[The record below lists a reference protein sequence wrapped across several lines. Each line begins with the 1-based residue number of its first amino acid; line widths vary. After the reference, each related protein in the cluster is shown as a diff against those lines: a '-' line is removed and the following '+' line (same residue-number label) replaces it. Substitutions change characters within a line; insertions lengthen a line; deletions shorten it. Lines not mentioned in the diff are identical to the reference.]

1 MGYINHFGW
10 PMPSDDSEESIFRPE
25 DGLNT
30 KPLDGTNKDQ
40 IFRSE
45 KDFDGLNPHAEKMKP
60 ENK

>member
-45 KDFDGLNPHAEKMKP
+45 KDFDGLNPYA
-60 ENK
+60 